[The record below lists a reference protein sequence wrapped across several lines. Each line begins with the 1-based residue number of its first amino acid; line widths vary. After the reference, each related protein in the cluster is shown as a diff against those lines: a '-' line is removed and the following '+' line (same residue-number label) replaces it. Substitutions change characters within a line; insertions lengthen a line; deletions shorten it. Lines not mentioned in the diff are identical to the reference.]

1 MDVTLNLLVNAI
13 VAGILLGGFYA
24 AVSIG
29 ISISFGMLDI
39 VNIAHPAFIIL
50 GSYIAYIVNVNFGV
64 DPILAV
70 FILSPA
76 FFVLGVAMYRWYHL
90 AFERRGRESLSGLA
104 FFFGILFIGEVALL
118 LVFGVDYRTVNTPY
132 IGPSFALTGNISVSM
147 RLFVPFL
154 VSLAMVIGV
163 QLYMSKTF
171 TGRCILA
178 VSQNQTALQLM
189 GANPQRIKAI
199 AFGLSIA
206 TAAVAGA
213 FLIIIQPV
221 EPSIGREYIGRIFA
235 ICVLGGLGSF
245 SGMVIA
251 AVLLGIVE
259 SLTATFFGPSWAP
272 AVAFGVLLV
281 TLAVRPSGILGR

>member
-1 MDVTLNLLVNAI
+1 MDFETIVNLFANALVSG
-13 VAGILLGGFYA
+13 VLLGGFYA

-76 FFVLGVAMYRWYHL
+76 FFVLGIAMYRWYHV

-132 IGPSFALTGNISVSM
+132 IG
-147 RLFVPFL
+147 
-154 VSLAMVIGV
+154 
-163 QLYMSKTF
+163 Q
-171 TGRCILA
+171 
-178 VSQNQTALQLM
+178 
-189 GANPQRIKAI
+189 
-199 AFGLSIA
+199 
-206 TAAVAGA
+206 
-213 FLIIIQPV
+213 
-221 EPSIGREYIGRIFA
+221 IGRA
-235 ICVLGGLGSF
+235 HV
-245 SGMVIA
+245 
-251 AVLLGIVE
+251 
-259 SLTATFFGPSWAP
+259 
-272 AVAFGVLLV
+272 
-281 TLAVRPSGILGR
+281 